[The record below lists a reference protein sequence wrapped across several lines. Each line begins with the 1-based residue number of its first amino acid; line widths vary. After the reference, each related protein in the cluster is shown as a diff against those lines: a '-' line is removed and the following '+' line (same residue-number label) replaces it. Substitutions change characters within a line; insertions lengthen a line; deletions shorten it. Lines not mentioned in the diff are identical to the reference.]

1 MGFNTAFK
9 GLIVQLISD
18 TCLINHSQEPG

>member
-9 GLIVQLISD
+9 GLSIS
-18 TCLINHSQEPG
+18 LLRYRAVEV